1 MSLKSTKT
9 LLNIFFN
16 DNSDLQSDTKSVD
29 LTDKSSILKRDLAA
43 RDLSLLN
50 NSYKHLPILKKT
62 IINDRKE
69 VIPEEKK
76 QVIPEEEEVVIPEE
90 EEVVIPEEEEVVIP
104 KKQVIPKQQATA
116 KSFKVNPE
124 LLDLGEKP
132 LENNN
137 SSSSSI
143 RKKVLQQQLNELRNG
158 DSRKK
163 YIKKNKSKTKRK
175 SST

>member
-76 QVIPEEEEVVIPEE
+76 QVIPEEEEVVIP
-90 EEVVIPEEEEVVIP
+90 